1 MFEPTLQIAKVLRMV
16 KKEGFLLCLQGS
28 INGHNW
34 VDLGLPSGL
43 ERSRPRAYGSPGFRL
58 K

>member
-1 MFEPTLQIAKVLRMV
+1 MFEPTPQIVKVLRMV
-16 KKEGFLLCLQGS
+16 KKEGFLLYLQGS

-43 ERSRPRAYGSPGFRL
+43 ERSRPRVYNSPGVKL